1 MAETGP
7 VKDKLYGR
15 FQLNRPGF
23 SLDAE
28 IHIPAKGITGLFGD
42 SGCGKTTLLRCLA
55 GLERADSGFL
65 QVAGKPWQDES
76 KGIFLKSYE
85 RPIGLV
91 FQEARLFPH
100 MTVEQNLLYG
110 VRRKRG
116 LKRKPSEFTHILDLL
131 GVEHLLNRKPERLS
145 GGEMQ
150 RVAIGRALLTRPELL
165 LMDEPLAALDN
176 RRKREIMPFLDRLH
190 EELEIPVI
198 YVTHSPEELIHL
210 ADRMIHLQQGR
221 VSGMGEVVEILAQMS
236 VNEGVLAGSDN
247 QFEVVVR
254 ERDEQSS
261 VILVDTPIGEVYL
274 PLNDAQVGEHLSMQI
289 SRHDILLSDDP
300 QAGNRLLNNLQ
311 ARVEGI
317 EPLEVGCV
325 QITLGIAKTILKVKI
340 SQKSFNASPLVVGQS
355 IFAGFN
361 KAYLGNINLVYG
373 INKI

>member
-1 MAETGP
+1 MAEKRS

-76 KGIFLKSYE
+76 KGIFLRPYE

-110 VRRKRG
+110 VKRKRE
-116 LKRKPSEFTHILDLL
+116 LKRRPSEFAHILDLL

-210 ADRMIHLQQGR
+210 ADRMIHLQEGR
-221 VSGMGEVVEILAQMS
+221 VCGMGEVVEMLAKMP
-236 VNEGVLAGSDN
+236 VGGMTDASDN
-247 QFEVVVR
+247 QFEVVVKAK
-254 ERDEQSS
+254 DEQTF
-261 VILVDTPIGEVYL
+261 VDSIDSPIGQLYF
-274 PLNDAQVGEHLSMQI
+274 AASGARVGERLNMQI
-289 SRHDILLSDDP
+289 SAHDIFLSETP
-300 QAGNRLLNNLQ
+300 QAGCRMLNNI
-311 ARVEGI
+311 AAKVEQI
-317 EPLEVGCV
+317 EVLKEGYV
-325 QITLGIAKTILKVKI
+325 QLTLAIAKTSLKVKI
-340 SQKSFNASPLVVGQS
+340 SQKSFNAYPFTLGQPAY
-355 IFAGFN
+355 AGFN
-361 KAYLGNINLVYG
+361 KAYLSSLNVAYI
-373 INKI
+373 ID

>member
-1 MAETGP
+1 

-76 KGIFLKSYE
+76 KGIFLKPYE

-110 VRRKRG
+110 VKRKRG
-116 LKRKPSEFTHILDLL
+116 IQRKPSEFAHILDLL

-210 ADRMIHLQQGR
+210 ADRMIHLQHGR
-221 VSGMGEVVEILAQMS
+221 VSGMGEVVEMLAQMS
-236 VNEGVLAGSDN
+236 VGEATGFSDN
-247 QFEVVVR
+247 QYEVVVKTI
-254 ERDEQSS
+254 DEKTFIASFDS
-261 VILVDTPIGEVYL
+261 PIGELYL
-274 PLNDAQVGEHLSMQI
+274 AAGDTRVGERLSLQI
-289 SRHDILLSDDP
+289 SAHDIFLSDTP
-300 QAGNRLLNNLQ
+300 QAGGRMLNNVMAKVEQ
-311 ARVEGI
+311 VEG
-317 EPLEVGCV
+317 LAAGYV
-325 QITLGIAKTILKVKI
+325 QLTLAIAKNSLKVKI
-340 SQKSFNASPLVVGQS
+340 SRKSFDACPVVVGQPVY
-355 IFAGFN
+355 AAFN
-361 KAYLGNINLVYG
+361 KAYLSNLNTAY
-373 INKI
+373 IID